1 MQNIRYFYKG
11 FYNCV
16 PTKNVCT
23 GRGRP
28 HNTICYTFL
37 NSINSQVVRIKIKIS
52 ETIRARFT
60 KKNEKNV

>member
-1 MQNIRYFYKG
+1 M
-11 FYNCV
+11 

-37 NSINSQVVRIKIKIS
+37 NSISSQVVRIKIEIS
-52 ETIRARFT
+52 ESIRARFS
-60 KKNEKNV
+60 KNMRKMFRY